1 MKGLYHFLSK
11 MGNRHSGVSDGEGVG
26 KSRMS
31 ESWVSDDTVSKGRV
45 SNNTVSQSRLSNGGV
60 GDGQRRVGDDGGMV
74 HSNRGMVHSNRGV
87 SNNIDRGRSVVASHS
102 LIGDLLGDSITIV
115 SILHSLDPAVRE
127 SHAVAAG
134 GGIAVP
140 LLVLGELGSAVVIID
155 TIVVGVDWGLCQITG
170 SLHNDGGS
178 ILRSSD
184 GSSHEGGDDEDLHVS
199 LVYVLLNW

>member
-1 MKGLYHFLSK
+1 
-11 MGNRHSGVSDGEGVG
+11 
-26 KSRMS
+26 
-31 ESWVSDDTVSKGRV
+31 
-45 SNNTVSQSRLSNGGV
+45 
-60 GDGQRRVGDDGGMV
+60 MV
-74 HSNRGMVHSNRGV
+74 HSDRGM
-87 SNNIDRGRSVVASHS
+87 SNNLNRGRSIVASHS

-115 SILHSLDPAVRE
+115 NILHSLDPAVRE

-155 TIVVGVDWGLCQITG
+155 TIVVGVDWGLSQIAG
-170 SLHNDGGS
+170 SLHNNGGS

>member
-1 MKGLYHFLSK
+1 MFWSSATHPFLTK
-11 MGNRHSGVSDGEGVG
+11 MGDRHSGVSDGERVG
-26 KSRMS
+26 KSMVCNGRVGDDT
-31 ESWVSDDTVSKGRV
+31 VSKGRVGDDTVSKGRV
-45 SNNTVSQSRLSNGGV
+45 SNSHRS
-60 GDGQRRVGDDGGMV
+60 VGDDGGMM
-74 HSNRGMVHSNRGV
+74 HSHRSMVDSDRGV
-87 SNNIDRGRSVVASHS
+87 SNNLDRGRSIVASDS

-127 SHAVAAG
+127 SHGVAAG

-140 LLVLGELGSAVVIID
+140 LLVLGELGSAVVISD
-155 TIVVGVDWGLCQITG
+155 TIVVGVDWGLSQVIS
-170 SLHNDGGS
+170 SLHNNGGS

>member
-1 MKGLYHFLSK
+1 MKLLYHFLSK

-31 ESWVSDDTVSKGRV
+31 KSRVSDDTVSKSRV
-45 SNNTVSQSRLSNGGV
+45 SNGRV
-60 GDGQRRVGDDGGMV
+60 GDGHRSVGDDGGMV
-74 HSNRGMVHSNRGV
+74 HSDRGV
-87 SNNIDRGRSVVASHS
+87 SNNLDRGRSVVASHS

-140 LLVLGELGSAVVIID
+140 LLVLGELGSTVVIID
-155 TIVVGVDWGLCQITG
+155 TIVVGVDGGLCQIAG
-170 SLHNDGGS
+170 SLHNDRGS
-178 ILRSSD
+178 ILGSSD